1 MSEHTLPEHL
11 VIVGNGMASLR
22 LVEELLKRATP
33 GAMRITVIGK
43 EDEPAYNRVLL
54 SSRLAGEVDAAGI
67 SLRSRG
73 WYAALGV
80 TLITGT
86 QVTAIDRSTRQL
98 ALSSGERIGYDRLV
112 LATGSDPV
120 RLPLPGADI
129 ENVVTFRDTKDVE
142 RMEALPAG
150 SRAIVIGGGLLGIE
164 AAWGLKRRGM
174 KVTLIHVLDRLMERQ
189 LDAPG
194 GRQLEKA
201 ILDKDIEIILQA
213 TSKQVESDG
222 EASILHLNQNIKPGE
237 ANLQLPFDLLVM
249 AVGIRPRTALARAA
263 GLDVN
268 RGILVSPTLAT
279 SDPRIFA
286 IGECSECAG
295 VVPGLVEPAYQQAEA
310 LSRTLCGDS
319 VAYEPKPV
327 ATNLKVSGVPVFSC
341 GRFETEAGDEVI
353 CLTDPDLG
361 IYRKLLVRDGRLAGC
376 VLVGDTAD
384 GLFYL
389 DLLTSGRALDPFR
402 ADLAFGRAWCE
413 AA

>member
-1 MSEHTLPEHL
+1 MSEHI

-22 LVEELLKRATP
+22 LVEELLKRAMP
-33 GAMRITVIGK
+33 NALRITVIG
-43 EDEPAYNRVLL
+43 EEAEPAYNRVLL
-54 SSRLAGEVDAAGI
+54 SSRLAGEVEADGI
-67 SLRSRG
+67 SLRSHG
-73 WYAALGV
+73 WYAARGV

-86 QVTAIDRSTRQL
+86 KVTAIDRTISAV
-98 ALSSGERIGYDRLV
+98 ALSSGESIGYDRLV

-129 ENVVTFRDTKDVE
+129 DRVVTFRDTKDVE

-150 SRAIVIGGGLLGIE
+150 SRTIVIGGGLLGIE

-189 LDAPG
+189 LDVNGA
-194 GRQLEKA
+194 RQLEKA
-201 ILDKDIEIILQA
+201 ILGNDIEVILQA
-213 TSKQVESDG
+213 TSKRVESVG
-222 EASILHLNQNIKPGE
+222 EASILHLNQNMKSGE
-237 ANLQLPFDLLVM
+237 TNLQLPFDLLVM
-249 AVGIRPRTALARAA
+249 AVGIRPRTELARAA

-268 RGILVSPTLAT
+268 RGIIVSPTLAT
-279 SDPRIFA
+279 SDPLIFA
-286 IGECSECAG
+286 IGECSESAG

-310 LSRTLCGDS
+310 LSRTLCGDP
-319 VAYEPKPV
+319 ATYEPKPV

-361 IYRKLLVRDGRLAGC
+361 IYRKLLVSDGRLAGC

-389 DLLTSGRALDPFR
+389 DLLTSARALDRFR